1 MTSTGQENIDLE
13 WEEWDGNSPFL
24 HHCVAGS
31 LAGVAEHTLLYPV
44 DTVKTHMQ
52 AYCSTCPNNPANIDI
67 PNVTNK
73 AVCIGPPSTI
83 SSPPL
88 NHPNTSTMAP
98 QGMFQTM
105 RNLIQHGHA
114 AGHSTNPFLAHNHA
128 ALVSP
133 KGARQTATL
142 SAQSAP
148 VEAVTES
155 IHTSKGISRLWRGVQ
170 TMMTGCVPAHALY
183 FSSYELIKRNLSVS
197 TVDPKTGTS
206 STNLDAFGATVA
218 GVISTFFHDSI
229 MTPMDTVKQRM
240 QLGHYESMTQA
251 FSLILQQEGAL
262 GLYRSFGVTLLTN
275 LPYGIIVMNTNEFL
289 RNAIMSYRTM
299 NGAPNILDFQTTM
312 LSGCGAG
319 MVAAACTSPLDRV
332 KTRLQTQHFGNSA
345 PVIDGIKTCPNVK
358 ANIQVQLKYKGLVDA
373 LNSIVKEEGASGLF
387 RGLIP
392 RLMTHTPAVAISW
405 SAYEMA
411 KKWLHNTFDK

>member
-1 MTSTGQENIDLE
+1 MTSLEQEDIDLE

-52 AYCSTCPNNPANIDI
+52 AYCSTCPNNPANMSI
-67 PNVTNK
+67 NNTTNK
-73 AVCIGPPSTI
+73 AVCIGPPSTA
-83 SSPPL
+83 SSFPL

-114 AGHSTNPFLAHNHA
+114 AGHSTNPFLAHNQN

-142 SAQSAP
+142 SSPSAP
-148 VEAVTES
+148 IDAVRES
-155 IHTSKGISRLWRGVQ
+155 IQTSKGISRLWRGVQ

-197 TVDPKTGTS
+197 TVDPKTGND
-206 STNLDAFGATVA
+206 STHLDAFGATIA
-218 GVISTFFHDSI
+218 GVVATFFHDSI

-240 QLGHYESMTQA
+240 QLGHYKSMNNA
-251 FSLILQQEGAL
+251 FSLILQHEGAI

-275 LPYGIIVMNTNEFL
+275 VPYGVIVMNTNEFL
-289 RNAIMSYRTM
+289 RDKIISYRSF
-299 NGAPNILDFQTTM
+299 NGAPHGLDFQTIM
-312 LSGCGAG
+312 ISGCGAG
-319 MVAAACTSPLDRV
+319 MVAAACTSPFDRV
-332 KTRLQTQHFGNSA
+332 KTRLQTQNFANAA
-345 PVIDGIKTCPNVK
+345 PVTDAIKACPK
-358 ANIQVQLKYKGLVDA
+358 AIANIQSELRYNGVLDA
-373 LNSIVKEEGASGLF
+373 LSSIVKEEGVYGLF

-392 RLMTHTPAVAISW
+392 RIMTHTPAVAISW

-411 KKWLHNTFDK
+411 KKWLHNTLDK

>member
-1 MTSTGQENIDLE
+1 MTSPESLSSGDGVELE
-13 WEEWDGNSPFL
+13 WEEWDGKSPFL

-31 LAGVAEHTLLYPV
+31 IAGVAEHTLLYPL

-52 AYCSTCPNNPANIDI
+52 AYCSTCPNNPN
-67 PNVTNK
+67 NK
-73 AVCIGPPSTI
+73 ANFDAKSISSKNICVGAPSTM
-83 SSPPL
+83 SPPQ
-88 NHPNTSTMAP
+88 P

-114 AGHSTNPFLAHNHA
+114 NGHSTNPFAAHTQA

-142 SAQSAP
+142 SATSASIM
-148 VEAVTES
+148 AHDS
-155 IHTSKGISRLWRGVQ
+155 IHMSKGITRLWRGVQ

-183 FSSYELIKRNLSVS
+183 FSSYELIKQNMSITS
-197 TVDPKTGTS
+197 VDPIYGKS
-206 STNLDAFGATVA
+206 STHLDAFGATVA
-218 GVISTFFHDSI
+218 GVVSTFFHDSI

-240 QLGHYESMTQA
+240 QLGHYKSMTNA
-251 FSLILQQEGAL
+251 FSYILKDEGAI

-289 RNAIMSYRTM
+289 RDAIMNARSV
-299 NGAPNILDFQTTM
+299 NGAPCSLDFQTTM
-312 LSGCGAG
+312 LAGCGSGC
-319 MVAAACTSPLDRV
+319 VAAALTTPLDRI
-332 KTRLQTQHFGNSA
+332 KTRLQTQSFGTASPLVN
-345 PVIDGIKTCPNVK
+345 GIKACPK
-358 ANIQVQLKYKGLVDA
+358 AKVNIQSQMKYNGFADA
-373 LNSIVKEEGASGLF
+373 FTSIVKEEGAAGLF
-387 RGLIP
+387 RGMVP

-411 KKWLHNTFDK
+411 KKWLHNTFDH